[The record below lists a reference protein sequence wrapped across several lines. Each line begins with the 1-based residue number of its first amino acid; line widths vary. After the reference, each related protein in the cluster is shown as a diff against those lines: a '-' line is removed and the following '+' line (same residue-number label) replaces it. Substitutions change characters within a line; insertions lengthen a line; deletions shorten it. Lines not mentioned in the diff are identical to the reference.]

1 MGYMIT
7 QIPGGWIAGYV
18 GGTRT
23 FGAGLLLTSF
33 FTLFT
38 AVAAKLDYFALI
50 AIRIMEGIAEVLQ
63 IKLLVCNYGK
73 SDCL

>member
-7 QIPGGWIAGYV
+7 QIPGGWIAGYI
-18 GGTRT
+18 GGTRA

-38 AVAAKLDYFALI
+38 AAAARLDYIALI
-50 AIRIMEGIAEVLQ
+50 AIRIMEGIAEVLK
-63 IKLLVCNYGK
+63 IIFLYVDMIN
-73 SDCL
+73 